1 MLKRILQK
9 LTDNNAIMFPP
20 VPMEELKIVNNT
32 LKTHNLA
39 EIPTAYAKLLTVT
52 DGLIWDGMELYGLYK
67 KTRKDYAFSDILHLN
82 LEIKETGAIKNKVII
97 GKTAEAFIVYD
108 ADLEK
113 YNVLN
118 RIDFEII
125 DSFSNL
131 SDALYLYVEPLFL

>member
-52 DGLIWDGMELYGLYK
+52 DGLIWDGMELYGLHK